1 MSFDFRRISRHIENL
16 QFVGTPR
23 DGAAIEI
30 TGLLYSTL
38 KWVATLSKEKTYKWS
53 SVKKSDGKDITFES
67 WAGLIKDNFE
77 RCYYIPKDPKDDGKY
92 VIKANTV
99 NRRGIYKDLF
109 GGVRVYEDYQLRYF
123 LPSGRV

>member
-1 MSFDFRRISRHIENL
+1 MYVFTEILR
-16 QFVGTPR
+16 FVGTPR

-38 KWVATLSKEKTYKWS
+38 KWVAVLSKEKKYQWS
-53 SVKKSDGKDITFES
+53 SVKKSDGAEITFVA

-77 RCYYIPKDPKDDGKY
+77 RCYYIPKDPKDDDKY

-109 GGVRVYEDYQLRYF
+109 GGVRVYEDYQLRYS
-123 LPSGRV
+123 PSHHCV